1 MWISWFG
8 ELEHAVTTELG
19 GKGASL
25 SHMFSQQIP
34 VPPGF
39 TIKASAFRY
48 FMDKANLRPVVIK
61 KLAFLSNEQH
71 EELNKVA
78 KEIQDLIMS
87 TPLPAEI
94 LEDIIGAYRQI
105 DARGGQAVAVRS
117 SATMEDSET
126 ASFAGQHETFLFV
139 TGEEQ
144 LLDKVKKCWASL
156 YNPRAIVYRRAKG
169 VAEEEVAIA
178 VVVQKMVASEKSGVM
193 FTVNPINK
201 NRDELVIEAVWG
213 QGEGI
218 VSGLI
223 TPDNYILNRSEMKV
237 ISEYIATK
245 EIMLVA
251 GQESGILCEVRVPA
265 EKVTARVLTEAELQA
280 LVKLGE
286 RVEGYFRV
294 PQDVEWAI
302 EGGNIY
308 LLQSRPITTI

>member
-8 ELEHAVTTELG
+8 EIEHAVASELG

-25 SHMFSQQIP
+25 SHMIAQQIP

-48 FMDKANLRPVVIK
+48 FMDKADLRPAVIK
-61 KLAFLSNEQH
+61 KLASLSTEQQ
-71 EELNKVA
+71 EELNKVSS
-78 KEIQDLIMS
+78 EIQNLIKF
-87 TPLPAEI
+87 TPLPVEI
-94 LEDIIGAYRQI
+94 LEDIANAYRHI
-105 DARGGQAVAVRS
+105 VARGGQAVAVRS
-117 SATMEDSET
+117 SATLEDSET

-144 LLDKVKKCWASL
+144 LLAKVKECWASL

-201 NRDELVIEAVWG
+201 NRDELIIEAVWG

-251 GQESGILCEVRVPA
+251 GQEPGKLCEVRVPA

-280 LVKLGE
+280 LVKLGD
-286 RVEGYFRV
+286 RVERYFGV